1 MGERRITILR
11 LRSVQ
16 DFIIFTKVSH
26 ILRYYKLMKQVL
38 TVSCKIQVT
47 PEQVAKID
55 ATLQAFADAC
65 EYVNKTAPPTLVN
78 ELAMQSLV
86 YHSVR
91 ALFGLSSQLAIHA
104 VRRVSGNRKTAKQK
118 GKPVTGFAP
127 TSATYDV
134 RTFSFREKDWTVSLT
149 LIGGRERLTLAIGNY
164 QRGLLKGQNPKT
176 AALVKRNNGTYYLN
190 IQLESEPPTPE
201 KTDIV
206 LGVDLGRTD
215 IAVTSNG
222 DKFSGQ
228 NITKIRDKY
237 ARVRAQLQHK
247 SAKGTRSSRR
257 RCRQLQQ
264 RLSGK
269 ERRFQ
274 THINHITSYQ
284 IVKGAKDNN
293 QMIALEELT
302 GIRERTNTLPR
313 SKRERRLSNSWS
325 FYQLRQFID
334 YKAIKFGVK
343 LVLVDPRYT
352 SQTCHNCLHIHPLK
366 GESYRSGKK
375 FVCSNCE
382 WVGDAD
388 LNGAKNISA
397 IGAVIVNQPRG
408 SGLSCKLEVRKI
420 EYVQLSLFDISR
432 ASESSHLSR

>member
-1 MGERRITILR
+1 
-11 LRSVQ
+11 
-16 DFIIFTKVSH
+16 
-26 ILRYYKLMKQVL
+26 MKQVL
-38 TVSCKIQVT
+38 TVSGKIQAT
-47 PEQVAKID
+47 PEQVVKINV
-55 ATLQAFADAC
+55 TLQAFADAC

-86 YHSVR
+86 YHNVR
-91 ALFGLSSQLAIHA
+91 GLFGLSSQLAIHA

-118 GKPVTGFAP
+118 GFAVKKFAP

-149 LIGGRERLTLAIGNY
+149 LIGGRERFSFAIGNY
-164 QRGLLKGQNPKT
+164 QKGLLKGQNPKT
-176 AALVKRNNGTYYLN
+176 ATLVKRKDGTYYLN
-190 IQLESEPPTPE
+190 IQLESVPPTPE
-201 KTDIV
+201 DTNKI

-215 IAVTSNG
+215 IAVTSDG

-228 NITKIRDKY
+228 NITKIRDKH

-247 SAKGTRSSRR
+247 AKKGTRSSRR

-274 THINHITSYQ
+274 THVNHVISYQ
-284 IVKGAKDNN
+284 LVKSAKNSN
-293 QMIALEELT
+293 QAIALEDLT
-302 GIRERTNTLPR
+302 GIRERTNNLPR

-325 FYQLRQFID
+325 FYQLRQFMD

-352 SQTCHNCLHIHPLK
+352 SQTCHNCLHIHPVR

-375 FVCSNCE
+375 FACGHCG

-388 LNGAKNISA
+388 LNGAKNISV

-408 SGLSCKLEVRKI
+408 SGLSCKLDVQSGRKT
-420 EYVQLSLFDISR
+420 EYVQLNLFDISR
-432 ASESSHLSR
+432 ASESPHCTCTQVSGG

>member
-1 MGERRITILR
+1 
-11 LRSVQ
+11 
-16 DFIIFTKVSH
+16 
-26 ILRYYKLMKQVL
+26 MKQVL
-38 TVSCKIQVT
+38 TVSCKIQAA

-91 ALFGLSSQLAIHA
+91 TLFGLSSQLAIHA

-134 RTFSFREKDWTVSLT
+134 RTFSFREKDWTTSLT
-149 LIGGRERLTLAIGNY
+149 LIGGRERFNLAIGNY

-176 AALVKRNNGTYYLN
+176 ATLVKRNNGTYYLN

-201 KTDIV
+201 DTNKV

-215 IAVTSNG
+215 IAVTSDG

-228 NITKIRDKY
+228 IITKIRNKY

-257 RCRQLQQ
+257 RCRKLQQ

-274 THINHITSYQ
+274 QSVNHVTSYQ
-284 IVKGAKDNN
+284 IVKSAKDNN
-293 QMIALEELT
+293 QLIALEELT

-325 FYQLRQFID
+325 FYQLRQFMD

-343 LVLVDPRYT
+343 LVFVDPRYT
-352 SQTCHNCLHIHPLK
+352 SQSCHNCLHIHPVK

-375 FVCSNCE
+375 FVCGHCG

-408 SGLSCKLEVRKI
+408 SGLSCKLDMRVGRKT
-420 EYVQLSLFDISR
+420 EYVQLNLFDISR